1 MFNKIL
7 IANRGEIACR
17 VIKTARKMGV
27 KSVAVYS
34 TVDRRALHVRMADE
48 SVCIGGASSIESYLR
63 GDIIIKAALDYGAQA
78 IHPGYGFL
86 SENAEFERACATAGL
101 VFIGPSANSISA
113 MGLKDC
119 AKDIMSKAGIPV
131 VIGYQGDQQ
140 DDNFLAVKASE
151 IGYPVL
157 IKAVA
162 GGGGK
167 GMRLVEQAQD
177 FIQALATC
185 RRESSAAF
193 ANDRLLIEKYLI
205 QPRHIEVQVFG
216 DRQGNVV
223 HLFERD
229 CSLQRRHQKVVEEAP
244 APNISEDFRSAICS
258 AAVRAAQAIDYYSA
272 GTVEFIVQGDD
283 FYFMEMNTRLQV
295 EHPVTE
301 MITGQDLVEWQLR
314 IAYGEALPLA
324 QNDISINGHAFEARL
339 YAEDPAK
346 DFMPQT
352 GLIHHFSY
360 PNQDQYMRVDTGIEA
375 GDSVSIH
382 YDPMV
387 AKLATWGEDRVK
399 AMQNMT
405 ELLRR
410 TYMSGLPSNQE
421 FVANVFDHDI
431 FINAVIDTGFIA
443 RYEQDLIPETYARAA
458 ETEIAFAAL
467 FYLLGLGCQSSAAN
481 PWNAHDNWRIGNSTI
496 QRSLSLVNKGSMIA
510 VLATCNGESLNIEG
524 VGKIELLS
532 YRDDVLK
539 ALINGVESSAVVLP
553 YNQGITIFF
562 NCRVVDLGLFT
573 LELGGDTIDA
583 NGGRIVAPMPGAI
596 VQVVVEVGTYVDK
609 GQPLLVMDSMKVET
623 TIAANF
629 DGTVKEI
636 YIGPGD
642 QVQEGTLLAEIEPIG
657 AENDAA

>member
-562 NCRVVDLGLFT
+562 NRRVVDLGLFT

>member
-410 TYMSGLPSNQE
+410 TYMSGMPSNQE
-421 FVANVFDHDI
+421 FIANVFDHDI

-562 NCRVVDLGLFT
+562 NRRVVDLGLFT

>member
-387 AKLATWGEDRVK
+387 AKLVTWGEDRVK

-510 VLATCNGESLNIEG
+510 LLATCNGESLNIEG

-562 NCRVVDLGLFT
+562 NRRVVDLGLFT

>member
-324 QNDISINGHAFEARL
+324 QNEISINGHAFEARL

-410 TYMSGLPSNQE
+410 TYMSGMPSNQE
-421 FVANVFDHDI
+421 FIANVFDHDI

-510 VLATCNGESLNIEG
+510 LLATCNGESLNIEG

-562 NCRVVDLGLFT
+562 NRRVVDLGLFT

>member
-1 MFNKIL
+1 
-7 IANRGEIACR
+7 
-17 VIKTARKMGV
+17 
-27 KSVAVYS
+27 
-34 TVDRRALHVRMADE
+34 
-48 SVCIGGASSIESYLR
+48 
-63 GDIIIKAALDYGAQA
+63 
-78 IHPGYGFL
+78 
-86 SENAEFERACATAGL
+86 
-101 VFIGPSANSISA
+101 
-113 MGLKDC
+113 
-119 AKDIMSKAGIPV
+119 
-131 VIGYQGDQQ
+131 
-140 DDNFLAVKASE
+140 
-151 IGYPVL
+151 
-157 IKAVA
+157 
-162 GGGGK
+162 
-167 GMRLVEQAQD
+167 
-177 FIQALATC
+177 
-185 RRESSAAF
+185 
-193 ANDRLLIEKYLI
+193 
-205 QPRHIEVQVFG
+205 
-216 DRQGNVV
+216 
-223 HLFERD
+223 
-229 CSLQRRHQKVVEEAP
+229 
-244 APNISEDFRSAICS
+244 
-258 AAVRAAQAIDYYSA
+258 
-272 GTVEFIVQGDD
+272 
-283 FYFMEMNTRLQV
+283 
-295 EHPVTE
+295 
-301 MITGQDLVEWQLR
+301 
-314 IAYGEALPLA
+314 
-324 QNDISINGHAFEARL
+324 
-339 YAEDPAK
+339 
-346 DFMPQT
+346 
-352 GLIHHFSY
+352 
-360 PNQDQYMRVDTGIEA
+360 
-375 GDSVSIH
+375 
-382 YDPMV
+382 MV
-387 AKLATWGEDRVK
+387 AKLVTWGEDRVK

-562 NCRVVDLGLFT
+562 NRRVVDLGLFT

>member
-324 QNDISINGHAFEARL
+324 QNEISINGHAFEARL

-562 NCRVVDLGLFT
+562 NRRVVDLGLFT

>member
-314 IAYGEALPLA
+314 IANGEALPLA

-387 AKLATWGEDRVK
+387 AKLVTWGEDRVK

-562 NCRVVDLGLFT
+562 NRRVVDLGLFT

>member
-193 ANDRLLIEKYLI
+193 DNDRLLIEKYLI

-562 NCRVVDLGLFT
+562 NRRVVDLGLFT

>member
-510 VLATCNGESLNIEG
+510 LLATCNGESLNIEG

-562 NCRVVDLGLFT
+562 NRRVVDLGLFT

>member
-562 NCRVVDLGLFT
+562 NRRVVDLGLFT

-583 NGGRIVAPMPGAI
+583 NDGRIVAPMPGAI